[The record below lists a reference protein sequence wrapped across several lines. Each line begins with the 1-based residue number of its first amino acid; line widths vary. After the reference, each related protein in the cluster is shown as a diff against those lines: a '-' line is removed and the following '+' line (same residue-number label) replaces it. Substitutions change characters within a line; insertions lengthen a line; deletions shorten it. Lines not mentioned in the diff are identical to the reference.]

1 MATLAG
7 APLRAAP
14 GETLRTA
21 AYGEFAEC
29 ERVDFEA
36 RSPAFRAANSAWL
49 KTRSAALA

>member
-1 MATLAG
+1 MAALDG
-7 APLRAAP
+7 GPLRPGA

-36 RSPAFRAANSAWL
+36 RLVAEAASQV
-49 KTRSAALA
+49 KR

>member
-1 MATLAG
+1 MATLDVGPA
-7 APLRAAP
+7 RSAP

-36 RSPAFRAANSAWL
+36 CDTPQLRRKSNAIC
-49 KTRSAALA
+49 ALC